1 MGCHGRGK
9 EKCWGSSTAENPDS
23 FRAFNLSSV
32 CLWAVIQ
39 RPALI
44 ISEEEKKIKTER
56 LRCGGNG
63 VSG

>member
-44 ISEEEKKIKTER
+44 ISEEEKKIKI
-56 LRCGGNG
+56 
-63 VSG
+63 